1 MIRGKII
8 QTVYLPPLYTMMCIH
23 MYEHFLQATV
33 CLVFNVA
40 FCLLCCFSWG
50 LFCVMVSIVC
60 FFPFLVILS
69 PVSSY
74 Q

>member
-33 CLVFNVA
+33 GLVFNVA

-50 LFCVMVSIVC
+50 VFCVMVSILC